1 MVINSSQVLI
11 SELEFRSH
19 SGDLAPLLYYYKQKP
34 CTLQGSKIDNS
45 LTNICRWCTEMC
57 VFWPKAAAL
66 PCFPAEHSANAVIHS
81 PYELLV
87 PLIPLKNCFHTSI
100 AARLILPENILL
112 SEDYS
117 TLLFQRILW
126 SLPPIHPENPES
138 PPTYSWISDN
148 FSVTQQVTCSLKCDL
163 LGHILASEAISAKG
177 EKRKFWL
184 LCWLLF
190 SFFLIRFFI
199 GQMFLIGIH
208 HISGTC
214 EDARKESMIEVFP
227 VVMVA
232 YGAPEQSIHFL
243 GNAFAVTIPDCI
255 KQSISI
261 PLLRT
266 VIEPLMICW

>member
-1 MVINSSQVLI
+1 
-11 SELEFRSH
+11 
-19 SGDLAPLLYYYKQKP
+19 
-34 CTLQGSKIDNS
+34 
-45 LTNICRWCTEMC
+45 MC

-138 PPTYSWISDN
+138 TPTYSWISDN

-163 LGHILASEAISAKG
+163 PGHILASEAISARG

-190 SFFLIRFFI
+190 SFFLIRFSI
-199 GQMFLIGIH
+199 GQIIKVLLCGHSKGRFTYVRQLCCFGK
-208 HISGTC
+208 TYWL
-214 EDARKESMIEVFP
+214 F
-227 VVMVA
+227 
-232 YGAPEQSIHFL
+232 Q
-243 GNAFAVTIPDCI
+243 NAV
-255 KQSISI
+255 
-261 PLLRT
+261 
-266 VIEPLMICW
+266 W

>member
-34 CTLQGSKIDNS
+34 CTLQGRKIDNS

-126 SLPPIHPENPES
+126 SLPPIHP
-138 PPTYSWISDN
+138 SWQRRVKGVWIPCADS
-148 FSVTQQVTCSLKCDL
+148 FF
-163 LGHILASEAISAKG
+163 AISRSFMPDFFQ
-177 EKRKFWL
+177 RKIRTTTSLTSSSRIKWFCWFL
-184 LCWLLF
+184 L
-190 SFFLIRFFI
+190 
-199 GQMFLIGIH
+199 
-208 HISGTC
+208 
-214 EDARKESMIEVFP
+214 
-227 VVMVA
+227 
-232 YGAPEQSIHFL
+232 
-243 GNAFAVTIPDCI
+243 
-255 KQSISI
+255 
-261 PLLRT
+261 
-266 VIEPLMICW
+266 